1 MVAEGVE
8 DLAVAGVLA
17 GLDCDV
23 VQGYVF
29 ARPMPV
35 ADFVAVLREGAPLGP
50 SGRLATLP

>member
-1 MVAEGVE
+1 VVAEGVE

-17 GLDCDV
+17 DLDCDV

-35 ADFVAVLREGAPLGP
+35 ADFVALLREGAPLGP
-50 SGRLATLP
+50 SDRLAALA